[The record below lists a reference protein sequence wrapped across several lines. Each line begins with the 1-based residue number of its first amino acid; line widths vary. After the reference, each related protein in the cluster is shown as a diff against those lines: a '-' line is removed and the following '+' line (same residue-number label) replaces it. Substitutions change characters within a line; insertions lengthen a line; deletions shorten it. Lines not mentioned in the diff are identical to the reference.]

1 MTMSSD
7 VCRCGHAGHEHAWND
22 PTVCGDLDCR
32 CVAFISATEEM
43 PVITPMDKYIAEMTK
58 IKDKMQWVLQNWKWF
73 RNYGNTELVFG
84 WWKFVNGFNIY
95 NEVLS
100 TEKRKI
106 IDAPEGITRTRR
118 LLVEKNP
125 DEFGPFDPTLAEEKA
140 YKQMGIFEWVI
151 GEKM

>member
-1 MTMSSD
+1 
-7 VCRCGHAGHEHAWND
+7 
-22 PTVCGDLDCR
+22 
-32 CVAFISATEEM
+32 
-43 PVITPMDKYIAEMTK
+43 
-58 IKDKMQWVLQNWKWF
+58 MQWVLQNWKWF

-125 DEFGPFDPTLAEEKA
+125 NEFGPFDPTLAEEKA